1 MRDPGMPPAQ
11 GLYNPQNEH
20 DSCGVGFV
28 VQLKGHRSHQIV
40 LDGLTALEH
49 LNHRGASGAEVNTG
63 DGAGLLIQLPHE
75 FFRRECAPLGI
86 RLPEAGHYGVGL
98 FFGSP
103 DPRATHQAMALFA
116 AIVEE
121 EGQHLL
127 GWREVP
133 RNNSMLGKSAADV
146 EPSMHH
152 VFIGRHSDIT
162 DDDTFERKL
171 YVIRRRFERAVSR
184 WGLRDPEYFYFPSLS
199 CRTLVYKGMLTA
211 IQLREYFL
219 DFADTRMISAFAM
232 FHSRFSTNT
241 FPSWKLAH
249 PYRMISHNGEI
260 NTLRGNVNW
269 MTAREAL
276 FQSPL
281 FGDDIHK
288 ILPVIDE
295 RGSDTACLDNALE
308 LLVRGG
314 RSVAHA
320 MMMLIPEAWQ
330 GHESMSPEKKAFYE
344 YHSCLMEPWDG
355 PASVAF
361 TDGKDIGAVLDR
373 NGLRP
378 SRYIVTKDD
387 LVIMASEVGVLPI
400 EPERILYKGRLQPG
414 RMFLVSLEE
423 GRIIDDKE
431 LKTSLAIERPYADW
445 LTQNLLPLD
454 DAPDGELPQA
464 PDAERLQELQ
474 MALGYTLEDQKYI
487 LGPMATNSE
496 ELIGSMGTD
505 TPLAVLSDRP
515 QPLYNYFQQ
524 LFAQVTNPPL
534 DAIREELVT
543 SVKTVIG
550 PEGNLLDPEPE
561 SCHLVSLESPFLDNV
576 QLAKFKALKDS
587 ALRATVLST

>member
-20 DSCGVGFV
+20 DSCGVGFI

-86 RLPEAGHYGVGL
+86 RLPEAGHYGAGL

-103 DPRATHQAMALFA
+103 DPRATHQAMALFGT
-116 AIVEE
+116 IVEE

-133 RNNSMLGKSAADV
+133 RNNSMLGKSAAEV

-152 VFIGRHSDIT
+152 VFIARHSDIT

-171 YVIRRRFERAVSR
+171 YVIRKRFERAVAR

-219 DFADTRMISAFAM
+219 DFAETRMISAFAM

-260 NTLRGNVNW
+260 NTKQGNLNW
-269 MTAREAL
+269 MAAREAL
-276 FQSPL
+276 LRSPL

-288 ILPVIDE
+288 LLPVIDE

-314 RSVAHA
+314 RSR
-320 MMMLIPEAWQ
+320 
-330 GHESMSPEKKAFYE
+330 
-344 YHSCLMEPWDG
+344 
-355 PASVAF
+355 
-361 TDGKDIGAVLDR
+361 TR
-373 NGLRP
+373 
-378 SRYIVTKDD
+378 
-387 LVIMASEVGVLPI
+387 
-400 EPERILYKGRLQPG
+400 
-414 RMFLVSLEE
+414 
-423 GRIIDDKE
+423 
-431 LKTSLAIERPYADW
+431 
-445 LTQNLLPLD
+445 
-454 DAPDGELPQA
+454 
-464 PDAERLQELQ
+464 
-474 MALGYTLEDQKYI
+474 
-487 LGPMATNSE
+487 
-496 ELIGSMGTD
+496 
-505 TPLAVLSDRP
+505 
-515 QPLYNYFQQ
+515 
-524 LFAQVTNPPL
+524 
-534 DAIREELVT
+534 
-543 SVKTVIG
+543 
-550 PEGNLLDPEPE
+550 
-561 SCHLVSLESPFLDNV
+561 
-576 QLAKFKALKDS
+576 
-587 ALRATVLST
+587 